1 MDFPMMR
8 YAEILLDYAEAE
20 NEAEDTNTAREK
32 AIAQL
37 NRIRR
42 RAGITTDLLAA
53 DYNQA
58 TLRERIRKE
67 RRVELCFEDHRFFDI
82 RRWLIAKDVMR
93 LPAVGIKKIDGKYQ
107 RVTLDTRNY
116 NERMN
121 LAPIPQNEV
130 NNCPNIYQNPGY

>member
-1 MDFPMMR
+1 MPVSR
-8 YAEILLDYAEAE
+8 QTYC
-20 NEAEDTNTAREK
+20 T
-32 AIAQL
+32 
-37 NRIRR
+37 
-42 RAGITTDLLAA
+42 A

-82 RRWLIAKDVMR
+82 RRWLIAKNVMR
-93 LPAVGIKKIDGKYQ
+93 LPAVGIKKINGEYQ

-121 LAPIPQNEV
+121 LAPIPQDEV

>member
-1 MDFPMMR
+1 MLFR
-8 YAEILLDYAEAE
+8 S
-20 NEAEDTNTAREK
+20 
-32 AIAQL
+32 
-37 NRIRR
+37 
-42 RAGITTDLLAA
+42 
-53 DYNQA
+53 
-58 TLRERIRKE
+58 KE

-93 LPAVGIKKIDGKYQ
+93 LPAVGIKKINGEYQ

-121 LAPIPQNEV
+121 LAPIPQDEV